1 MEQVSLRLKF
11 DNKIILAPMVRVGT
25 LPMRLLALD
34 FGADIVFTEELIDY
48 RLLKCQRFTNKI
60 LGTIDYIDDDEN
72 IVFRT
77 CSKERNKVVL
87 QMGTCDPGR
96 ALVVAKMVEKDVAG
110 IDVNMGCPKE
120 FSIKGGMGAALL
132 KQPDKVY
139 NILSTLVR
147 GVSCSVTCKMRVLPE
162 LEDTIALAKL
172 IESTGVAALTVHGRT
187 KEERPQHQNR
197 THVIQAVAAALS
209 IPVIANGGSGEIS
222 CYSDIEK
229 FRRATNA
236 SSVAIAR
243 QAEWNCSIFR
253 PEGKLP
259 LDEIILAYLKYAID
273 YDNNVINTKYCIQQM
288 LGSLQETLR
297 GKAFLNAQ
305 QVHEI
310 CELWG
315 MKEYLQTKQKEFE
328 DRAEKLRKL
337 HARGNDDTL
346 TLKRRKIGED
356 EVWELEARFI
366 SDLPKSLL
374 LDWTRRNGC
383 DLPRYITEQTEKS
396 FKAVVSVNGKKYSS
410 THLEKNK
417 KNAEQAAALVAVFHL
432 GLVDENKI
440 KGRPIGISLA
450 ADQVKITGDSAA
462 PLDTVVCSCQH
473 RNSDSEK
480 NQKAFCLKSDHA
492 NSSDNICQ
500 SFTESNEL
508 YINKKATFVSKE
520 NTGKWKYGT
529 FDPKLTKNDT
539 SHLTEIQARAL
550 ENSGETVKTYTECN
564 HNLQR

>member
-1 MEQVSLRLKF
+1 MEQQISLRLKF
-11 DNKIILAPMVRVGT
+11 NNKIILAPMVRVGT

-48 RLLKCQRFTNKI
+48 RLLKCQRFINKV

-72 IVFRT
+72 VVFRT
-77 CSKERNKVVL
+77 CSKERSKVVL

-96 ALVVAKMVEKDVAG
+96 ALAVAKLVEKDVAG

-120 FSIKGGMGAALL
+120 FSIK
-132 KQPDKVY
+132 
-139 NILSTLVR
+139 
-147 GVSCSVTCKMRVLPE
+147 
-162 LEDTIALAKL
+162 LEDTVALAKL
-172 IESTGVAALTVHGRT
+172 IESTGVAGLTIHGRT

-197 THVIQAVAAALS
+197 THIIKAVAAVLS

-229 FRRATNA
+229 FRLATNA

-259 LDEIILAYLKYAID
+259 LDEIIIAYLKYAID
-273 YDNNVINTKYCIQQM
+273 YDNNVMNTKYCIQQM
-288 LGSLQETLR
+288 LGSLQETVR

-305 QVHEI
+305 QIHEI

-315 MKEYLQTKQKEFE
+315 MKGYLQTKQKEFE
-328 DRAEKLRKL
+328 HRTEKLRKL
-337 HARGNDDTL
+337 HAREDDCSL

-356 EVWELEARFI
+356 EIWELEARFI
-366 SDLPKSLL
+366 RNMFDLSDLPKSLL

-383 DLPRYITEQTEKS
+383 DVPCYTTEQIEKS
-396 FKAVVSVNGKKYSS
+396 FKAIVSVNGKKYSS

-432 GLVDENKI
+432 GLVDDSKI
-440 KGRPIGISLA
+440 KGRPIGLSLA
-450 ADQVKITGDSAA
+450 ANQNQQVKITGDSAV
-462 PLDTVVCSCQH
+462 PLDSDVCNCQH
-473 RNSDSEK
+473 RNTDSEK
-480 NQKAFCLKSDHA
+480 NQKTFYLKSDDTD
-492 NSSDNICQ
+492 SSDNICQ
-500 SFTESNEL
+500 SFTERDEL
-508 YINKKATFVSKE
+508 YSKNKVAFVS
-520 NTGKWKYGT
+520 NIGKWKYET
-529 FDPKLTKNDT
+529 FDPKLIKNGT
-539 SHLTEIQARAL
+539 SHLTEMK
-550 ENSGETVKTYTECN
+550 VKTLGNSSETLKTCAEYN
-564 HNLQR
+564 HNFHR